1 MLKNIAIVFLCFTLL
16 YATFFP
22 AYLQDSPSIYDKND
36 GSVQIVHWGSAFRGY
51 SCPIYSGDYL
61 IDYEELYVFDNDIL
75 SFQNIEG
82 PLRGYFV
89 ENSTLQSMSD
99 DFYKNIYD
107 FISHYYENWD
117 LYYFPNPNDEHYDC
131 YPFADDGKIELFY
144 SYYDPHSSVK
154 GYKHPELAGDFWYNR
169 IFEKCYVYDGFE
181 WQEVMY
187 NNPVLD
193 VKLTEFY
200 SDKAFEFGYEL
211 TIGTF
216 EVVTSIFKGSDA
228 FFSRFDQWKETLF
241 GDIKLFDF
249 LFGFIERVI
258 QALIDWIDTAVD
270 ELNVLVDKL
279 PVIGPLKRF
288 MDSCFDVLM
297 RLIQNV
303 IAPLEESFAD
313 LVQWIKDK
321 L

>member
-16 YATFFP
+16 YAAFFP
-22 AYLQDSPSIYDKND
+22 SSSTPSIYDKKD
-36 GSVQIVHWGSAFRGY
+36 GSVQIIHLGSAFRGEEY
-51 SCPIYSGDYL
+51 PIYSGDYL
-61 IDYEELYVFDNDIL
+61 IDYEEIHIVNNDIPSKDKRNGSL
-75 SFQNIEG
+75 KENATIQNLNNE
-82 PLRGYFV
+82 
-89 ENSTLQSMSD
+89 
-99 DFYKNIYD
+99 FYRSIYD
-107 FISHYYENWD
+107 FIEHYYEKWD
-117 LYYFPNPNDEHYDC
+117 LYYNYNPDDEHELC
-131 YPFADDGKIELFY
+131 YPFAEDGKIELVY
-144 SYYDPHSSVK
+144 SYYDPHSSSK
-154 GYKHPELAGDFWYNR
+154 GYIHPEFAGDLWYNR
-169 IFEKCYVYDGFE
+169 TFEKCYVYDGFE

-193 VKLTEFY
+193 PKPTEFD

-211 TIGTF
+211 TLGTF
-216 EVVTSIFKGSDA
+216 EVITSIFKGSDA

-249 LFGFIERVI
+249 LFGFIERLI

-288 MDSCFDVLM
+288 IDSCLGTLM
-297 RLIQNV
+297 KFIQNV
-303 IAPLEESFAD
+303 IAPLENVFGD
-313 LVQWIKDK
+313 LVQWIKDM